1 MTLSLSEKEPP
12 VYVQKH
18 FELDPQRVAE
28 LIATVGAGDL
38 ITNGERGLQAT
49 RLPFSYDPNQGEF
62 GTLRAHLSLINQQW
76 KDDGEALVIIS
87 GPEHY
92 ISPSIIPSAA
102 ERDTVVPTWNYV
114 VAHVRGRLVVH
125 HDDEFK
131 LACLRELVAMHE
143 TSWSLDNVP
152 DAHLMGMLKAL
163 VGVEIEVT
171 SIEAKAK
178 LSQNASSSDLA
189 GMISA
194 LAASGHG
201 ADTAAFMESVSVPHA
216 LAREAR
222 VREAAK
228 RVTD

>member
-1 MTLSLSEKEPP
+1 M
-12 VYVQKH
+12 YVQKH
-18 FELDPQRVAE
+18 FELDPALVSE
-28 LIATVGAGDL
+28 LINTVGAGDL
-38 ITNGERGLQAT
+38 ITHGANGLAAT
-49 RLPFSYDPNQGEF
+49 RLPFSFDPNRGPF
-62 GTLRAHLSLINQQW
+62 GTLRAHLSKINPQW
-76 KDDGEALVIIS
+76 RDEGEVLVIIS

-114 VAHVRGRLVVH
+114 VAHLRGRLVAH
-125 HDDEFK
+125 HDDDFK
-131 LACLRELVAMHE
+131 LTCLRELVAMHE
-143 TSWSLDNVP
+143 QNWSLGNVP
-152 DAHLMGMLKAL
+152 DAHLAGMLKAL

-201 ADTAAFMESVSVPHA
+201 AETAAFMQTVAVPHA

-222 VREAAK
+222 VDDAK
-228 RVTD
+228 QIHERRAERLD